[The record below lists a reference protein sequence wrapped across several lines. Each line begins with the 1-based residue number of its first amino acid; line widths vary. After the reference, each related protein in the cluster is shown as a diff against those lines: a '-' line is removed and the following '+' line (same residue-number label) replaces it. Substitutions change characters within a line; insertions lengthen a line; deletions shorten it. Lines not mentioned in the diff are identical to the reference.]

1 MQSAHNNA
9 DGNSSLE
16 AFSADI
22 AHHNQHAAVLF
33 RPDAEEIPAHL
44 FSRCIGALD
53 PEPQNILVR
62 CNQLLLHLA
71 CGFQLDTQFVAG
83 ATPSEETPPRRNPPA
98 EAIFGAGAW
107 EPAADRKE
115 IWLRPQNSW
124 CDRKKMLS
132 DDMKSA
138 AFLLYRTSGHHRL
151 AVPLRIG

>member
-1 MQSAHNNA
+1 VQSAHNNA

-83 ATPSEETPPRRNPPA
+83 APLLPKKLLPA
-98 EAIFGAGAW
+98 GTLPLNLSLAPAHGSLPLIEKKYGYDRKTAGAI
-107 EPAADRKE
+107 A
-115 IWLRPQNSW
+115 
-124 CDRKKMLS
+124 KKC
-132 DDMKSA
+132 
-138 AFLLYRTSGHHRL
+138 FLM
-151 AVPLRIG
+151 I